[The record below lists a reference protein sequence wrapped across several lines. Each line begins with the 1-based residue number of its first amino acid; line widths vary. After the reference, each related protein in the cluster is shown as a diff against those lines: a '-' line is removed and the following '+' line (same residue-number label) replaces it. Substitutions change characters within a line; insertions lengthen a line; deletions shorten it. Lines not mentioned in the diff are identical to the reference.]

1 MSRSSRDGAGDH
13 LSPLF
18 GVVTD
23 SAHENTRIA
32 SGQSRPSLDNPQP
45 DSIEFQPFSQP
56 GDSHSDAH
64 GSRNGSVGGTSNP
77 TAPASFGVNDNDGDA
92 DSRRRHEKE
101 TSEKRAER
109 WESAMLQ
116 LRLQRRVLSR
126 LKAWHDWDEN
136 RHKSLRNFLLGKV
149 GYPRRP
155 PRPGNDELRQLAFYY
170 FPPRSKLK
178 VIICDYG
185 DHQFDRFEV
194 ELGAI
199 KSGMFLVLA

>member
-1 MSRSSRDGAGDH
+1 MSRSSRDGAGDR
-13 LSPLF
+13 LAPLQS
-18 GVVTD
+18 VVTD

-45 DSIEFQPFSQP
+45 DSIEFQPFAQG
-56 GDSHSDAH
+56 GDGHSDAH
-64 GSRNGSVGGTSNP
+64 GSRNGSTEGTSNP
-77 TAPASFGVNDNDGDA
+77 RAPASLLVHDNDGDA
-92 DSRRRHEKE
+92 DSREV
-101 TSEKRAER
+101 
-109 WESAMLQ
+109 Q
-116 LRLQRRVLSR
+116 LNTACEQLNLQRRILRR

-136 RHKSLRNFLLGKV
+136 RHKSLRNFLLSKV

-155 PRPGNDELRQLAFYY
+155 PRPGNEELRRLAFYY

-194 ELGAI
+194 ELGVI
-199 KSGMFLVLA
+199 KSGMFLVLV